1 MKRFFFLL
9 ALPLFTS
16 AQNDLPRVDN
26 DTLFT
31 TSGFRVIVGA
41 DLKLG
46 TGSLPNGNFKYV
58 AISASSWA
66 NVMDG
71 GNMSKSG
78 IGRRYSGHLVRV
90 KKFRKDGNKKR
101 GYVYNVIIGGGNIAN
116 YDCDIEN
123 AIASGEVIVPDEF
136 RPKIAGAAPVV
147 PDPADQLK
155 KLKDL
160 YDSGALTKDEYDSAK
175 KKILAKI

>member
-1 MKRFFFLL
+1 MKRLLFLL
-9 ALPLFTS
+9 ALPLFCK
-16 AQNDLPRVDN
+16 AQIELPKVDK

-31 TSGFRVIVGA
+31 TSGFNVIVGM

-46 TGSLPNGNFKYV
+46 AGSLPNGDFKYV

-66 NVMDG
+66 NIMDAS
-71 GNMSKSG
+71 MSKSG

-123 AIASGEVIVPDEF
+123 AIASGEVVVPDEF
-136 RPKIAGAAPVV
+136 KPKLAGSSPAT

-155 KLKDL
+155 KLKGL
-160 YDSGALTKDEYDSAK
+160 YDSGALTKEEYDSAK
-175 KKILAKI
+175 KKVLSKM